1 MGNGDKEMKS
11 RRSKATDIPQ
21 KVKQAVWERDGG
33 RCVICGNTHNVMP
46 NAHFISRANGGLGIE
61 ENVVTLCTELTPNK
75 CHRKYDFGTKAERE
89 AIGEQIEEYLKS
101 IYPDWDKS
109 KLTYKKENL

>member
-1 MGNGDKEMKS
+1 MKS

-61 ENVVTLCTELTPNK
+61 ENVVHLTQNYIYAK
-75 CHRKYDFGTKAERE
+75 LKEEVLTFG
-89 AIGEQIEEYLKS
+89 
-101 IYPDWDKS
+101 
-109 KLTYKKENL
+109 